1 MDRFAATLDEFPL
14 EVETLDDNFEK
25 AIAVYEYPYRDGA
38 GTDDLGQKARSL
50 RLRCYWWEETY
61 QKHFEFLDH
70 LNQRSLF
77 SLTHPKYGL
86 IKGRIRSVSVRHDDR
101 QELAEVDI
109 DFVQDLS
116 SQESPAVYPD
126 VKAAGEESFLSGQA
140 ELQNNLRDSASAELG
155 ESTAA
160 ALFTQP
166 LDPSLGIAE
175 QFPGVSLKTRTWLK
189 AVEAAVSAWDASG
202 ALVANPASSL
212 VSTAA
217 YGANLPGRV
226 VGSAARAAE
235 RYALGLVSLRSSPAR
250 FLSAYRAGLP
260 DFSALNDNY
269 STAATIAGTQR
280 LALEAADLYRGD
292 EEARDALR
300 RSEQTPAF
308 DASGR
313 FIAAPSTDQVMT
325 AIDLE
330 RSLAEVRTALQEAI
344 DLARGM
350 ESLKTAARQLLEHV
364 SQVKLER
371 DRLVTLLLDNPMPLH
386 LLCLH
391 QGLSY
396 RYAARIL
403 AINSTIVHPSFV
415 RGEVQVYV

>member
-1 MDRFAATLDEFPL
+1 
-14 EVETLDDNFEK
+14 
-25 AIAVYEYPYRDGA
+25 
-38 GTDDLGQKARSL
+38 
-50 RLRCYWWEETY
+50 
-61 QKHFEFLDH
+61 
-70 LNQRSLF
+70 
-77 SLTHPKYGL
+77 
-86 IKGRIRSVSVRHDDR
+86 
-101 QELAEVDI
+101 
-109 DFVQDLS
+109 
-116 SQESPAVYPD
+116 
-126 VKAAGEESFLSGQA
+126 
-140 ELQNNLRDSASAELG
+140 
-155 ESTAA
+155 
-160 ALFTQP
+160 
-166 LDPSLGIAE
+166 
-175 QFPGVSLKTRTWLK
+175 
-189 AVEAAVSAWDASG
+189 
-202 ALVANPASSL
+202 
-212 VSTAA
+212 
-217 YGANLPGRV
+217 V

-260 DFSALNDNY
+260 DFSALNDDY
-269 STAATIAGTQR
+269 TDIALIAGTQR

-313 FIAAPSTDQVMT
+313 FIAAPAGDQVMT

-330 RSLAEVRTALQEAI
+330 RSLADVRTALQEAI

-350 ESLKTAARQLLEHV
+350 ESLKAAARQLLEHV

-371 DRLVTLLLDNPMPLH
+371 DRLTTILLDNPMPLH

-403 AINSTIVHPSFV
+403 AINSAIVHPSFV